1 MRPLR
6 TACAFLATCVL
17 AWPGSV
23 ALAYPQLQLYIEG
36 SVYSP
41 ETETWTISSPTFKLW
56 VIGDVKREALYDV
69 NLTSSF
75 FGSGGALT
83 MVPITTT
90 LLTDPS
96 VPEAVAPGLSG
107 TGDHPVL
114 PRHGNFDD
122 PSLDHWQDYGLGN
135 FTRDDSPI
143 GDFITS
149 FPLSFNST
157 GQINAYDVTITG
169 WDRVHFDAYGCGEG
183 SPTTCAKYVKAPFSH
198 DAAGGSHPVPEPASL
213 LLLGSGLVGLAAWRN
228 RFCRKPGP

>member
-1 MRPLR
+1 MRPLS

-114 PRHGNFDD
+114 PRHGNFND
-122 PSLDHWQDYGLGN
+122 PSLDHWQDYRLGN

-143 GDFITS
+143 GDFITRS
-149 FPLSFNST
+149 
-157 GQINAYDVTITG
+157 
-169 WDRVHFDAYGCGEG
+169 E
-183 SPTTCAKYVKAPFSH
+183 
-198 DAAGGSHPVPEPASL
+198 E
-213 LLLGSGLVGLAAWRN
+213 
-228 RFCRKPGP
+228 